1 VSGRPFRALAAALA
15 LVLAGSVPG
24 PVAAQERSATALAA
38 RANEL
43 MFALSWYEAVE
54 TWFAAL
60 EVNPSYY
67 EALRGLAAC
76 YLELGE
82 YAQSLEYVARARP
95 FRSTDPALRNIEGF
109 ALIGLGRLDEARAA
123 FQSTLSGLPNDLEA
137 RFGLTLLDLRAGR
150 PADARGRL
158 EDALR
163 IEPRN
168 ARALL
173 SLALLALDSGAV
185 REARTRIDEALR
197 HHAEEARAWFVA
209 ARVALAEGNAAGA
222 AANAETAL
230 ELDPSDA
237 DARGLLAS
245 IRHRQGDFA
254 GAAAL
259 MEAAVKANRDD
270 ALAWYALGRARAASG
285 DTARALSAYQAAI
298 RVRPDDE
305 ITRLA
310 AEDLVME
317 STALED
323 PSRSAWADWRFARA
337 ASFQSLRE
345 YERAIAEFRRAL
357 RLYPYAAAGRKA
369 YAELLRLR
377 GLNGSYLAEL
387 EFLEELG
394 KADRDSRDKAESWRS
409 LLSDSVAFR
418 WRVDQFALPKRPY
431 RLVVAIDPSSASTL
445 HPDAEAVAAS
455 YFRSV
460 FAASGLVR
468 VETRIVRAPDFAGAW
483 RAARELGADYLAI
496 AGFRETAR
504 ECSFSVALHSART
517 GSLSA
522 SFRSVRSGNDRV
534 QRVAERVALRVLE
547 SLEIRGSLLAR
558 ERERVLLDL
567 GALDGVAAGDEFLVY
582 RKGDVALPASGPG
595 LVRPASGPLAAITV
609 TAVDEEVS
617 EGTLKSAGWFDRVN
631 VGDTVLRKP
640 DPEGGA
646 KAAPAPVAEPMYT
659 GLFDEVSGLR

>member
-1 VSGRPFRALAAALA
+1 MSGRPLRTLAAALA
-15 LVLAGSVPG
+15 LALATAG
-24 PVAAQERSATALAA
+24 PASAQLRSATVLAA

-43 MFALSWYEAVE
+43 MFAGDWYEAVE
-54 TWFAAL
+54 AWLAAL
-60 EVNPSYY
+60 EANPAYF
-67 EALRGLAAC
+67 EALRGLASC

-95 FRSTDPALRNIEGF
+95 FRSSDAALRNIEGF
-109 ALIGLGRLDEARAA
+109 ALIGLDRLDEARAA
-123 FQSTLSGLPNDLEA
+123 FQATLAGLPNDLEA
-137 RFGLTLLDLRAGR
+137 RFGLALLDLRAGR
-150 PADARGRL
+150 SADARGRF

-173 SLALLALDSGAV
+173 SLALVALDSGAL
-185 REARTRIDEALR
+185 REARIRIDEALR
-197 HHAEEARAWFVA
+197 HHAEEARAWYVA
-209 ARVALAEGNAAGA
+209 ARVSLAEGNPAEA
-222 AANAETAL
+222 AAHAATAL

-237 DARGLLAS
+237 DARALLAS
-245 IRHRQGDFA
+245 IRHRSGDYA

-285 DTARALSAYQAAI
+285 DAARALSAYQAAI
-298 RVRPDDE
+298 RIRPDDE
-305 ITRLA
+305 IVRLA

-317 STALED
+317 STPLED

-377 GLNGSYLAEL
+377 GLDGSYLAEL

-409 LLSDSVAFR
+409 LLADSVAFR

-431 RLVVAIDPSSASTL
+431 RLVIAIDPATFSTL

-455 YFRSV
+455 LFRSA
-460 FAASGLVR
+460 FSASGLVR
-468 VETRIVRAPDFAGAW
+468 VEARIVRAPDFAGAW

-496 AGFRETAR
+496 VSFRETSR
-504 ECSFSVALHSART
+504 ECSLSVALHSART
-517 GSLSA
+517 GSPSA

-558 ERERVLLDL
+558 ERERVLIDL
-567 GALDGVAAGDEFLVY
+567 GALDGVAAGDELVVY
-582 RKGDVALPASGPG
+582 RKGDVALPASG
-595 LVRPASGPLAAITV
+595 LVLARPPSGPIATITV
-609 TAVDEEVS
+609 TTVDEEVS
-617 EGTLKSAGWFDRVN
+617 EGILKSAGWFDRVN
-631 VGDTVLRKP
+631 VGDAVLRAAKP
-640 DPEGGA
+640 DA
-646 KAAPAPVAEPMYT
+646 AAPPAASSAAAEPVYT